1 VSAVTKPLRR
11 QGGEGSVKKV
21 GSSALIALALLGCGP
36 SIYETYNYSKEY
48 DPRKHEYVIG
58 VSDQIGISVYRAP
71 DLSGQATVRPDGV
84 ITMPLVGDLIVTG
97 KTPTQVRDEMKKK
110 LSTYLKEDTVIT
122 VTVTGFNSYR
132 FIVSGNVNHSGSFT
146 QRFYVTVSEA
156 VAMAGGPSKFA
167 SDQIVIL
174 RFDPKGKMREIPV
187 SLKAITSGAHPEQD
201 IAIVSGD
208 TVVVQ

>member
-1 VSAVTKPLRR
+1 M
-11 QGGEGSVKKV
+11 KKV
-21 GSSALIALALLGCGP
+21 GSAALIALALWGCGP

-48 DPRKHEYVIG
+48 DPRKHEIVIG
-58 VSDQIGISVYRAP
+58 VSDQLSIGVYHAP
-71 DLSGQATVRPDGV
+71 ELSAQVTVRPDGV
-84 ITMPLVGDLIVTG
+84 VTMPLVGDLIVGG
-97 KTPTQVRDEMKKK
+97 KTPSQVRDEMKQK
-110 LSTYLKEDTVIT
+110 LAAYLKEDAVIN

-146 QRFYVTVSEA
+146 QKFFITVSEA
-156 VAMAGGPSKFA
+156 VAMAGGPNKFA

-174 RFDPKGKMREIPV
+174 RFDPSGKIREIPV
-187 SLKAITSGAHPEQD
+187 SFKALTSGRHPEQD